1 MKFRQRLASSL
12 LLLLISV
19 IAYGQY
25 TYDEACDILRKNGYT
40 VSDGKYNRL
49 QQGYSFDYARKFQAG
64 NHYAVIAYTGSEYVK
79 DIGLLLWL
87 DDGELLF
94 QQPYLAS
101 NFESANF
108 AVKWDREVK
117 IEIRNESAMYPDY
130 KFYCGFVI
138 GYKNMD
144 DSSRS
149 GGDGSRSIEIRNTR
163 KN

>member
-1 MKFRQRLASSL
+1 MKFKQKLMSSFIL
-12 LLLLISV
+12 LLTSV
-19 IAYGQY
+19 TAYGQY

-40 VSDGKYNRL
+40 ISDGKYNYL
-49 QQGYSFDYARKFQAG
+49 QQGYSFDYTRKFQEG

-87 DDGELLF
+87 DNGELLF
-94 QQPYLAS
+94 HQPYLGS
-101 NFESANF
+101 NSESANF

-117 IEIRNESAMYPDY
+117 IEIRNESSTYPDY

-138 GYKNMD
+138 GYKKMD
-144 DSSRS
+144 DQRS
-149 GGDGSRSIEIRNTR
+149 NGDGNRSIEIKNTR